1 MSSILKV
8 DTIQDQ
14 SGNNIINE
22 SGNVITIGASGDTIT
37 VPAGATVSGFTSA
50 GIDDNATSVAITID
64 SNENVGIGSTAPSTD
79 AWSGANSLVIKD
91 TSGDNGLTII
101 SSSATNNGNIAFA
114 DSSGGS
120 FSDIGGLITYLHNG
134 DSMRFMTANTER
146 MRINST
152 GVGIGTSA
160 PSTLLHLSSNTPI
173 LTFEETDQSNRQFQ
187 IGSFGNAYA
196 INDATN
202 SQFRYIL
209 DNSGNHIFNEGG
221 ADCDFRVESDANTH
235 ALFIEGS
242 SGNVGIGTSSPDG
255 ILHLDNG
262 ATTKLIIEKDGGGAG
277 SLIFHN
283 DGSQTSY
290 IQLDAS
296 EDMVHY
302 GGSGVNQIFYASGSE
317 KMRITSTGLGIGTS
331 SPQSLLHVVGSST
344 SSQIIIENTDAGSAA
359 APDLF
364 LYRNSSSPA
373 DSDSLGNIEFR
384 GKNSAGA
391 ETRYVINN
399 AKIIDASDGT
409 EDGQIEWQL
418 LNAGSFQKILTMNP
432 TEVVINEDSADTNFR
447 VESDSDANA
456 LFVDGGQNRIGV
468 GTGNPQNKIDI
479 TATTWDDG
487 LLIKNAGNFNTGII
501 ADANRSGAGGGI
513 LNLASKWN
521 GTEVA
526 GILFQAGSDT
536 TNKDDGEILFR
547 TASAGTPTERMR
559 ITPAGRVGIGE
570 SSPDNALHVNSTSST
585 VTKFERDGG
594 SNGSLTIGFPST
606 RANIESSGD
615 MRLTANRIIINK
627 SSAGSLTNSEVV
639 VEHDGSS
646 TYGIRI
652 NSTGTSGTQY
662 HQSFD
667 RGETQAGY
675 ITSNS
680 ATTIAFN
687 NASDER
693 LKENIEN
700 SGSAIQDIKDI
711 KVRQF
716 DWKDGIDTHRDFGFV
731 AQELVNVVPEAV
743 TQGTDELNDNGKPV
757 RSWGVDY
764 SHIVPRLVKVCQEQQ
779 TKIQELEARITTLE
793 ANN

>member
-146 MRINST
+146 MRLNST
-152 GVGIGTSA
+152 GLGVGTSA
-160 PSTLLHLSSNTPI
+160 PSTSIHISSNTPI

-209 DNSGNHIFNEGG
+209 DNSGNHVFNEGG

-373 DSDSLGNIEFR
+373 DNDSLGNIEFR
-384 GKNSAGA
+384 GKNDNT
-391 ETRYVINN
+391 EDTRYVINN